1 MLVAGGLHGVQASTG
16 ATFPTGNVGASIITN
31 RTFLGGVRIIVIV
44 LYTPIPYSGPI
55 LIVKGTEYQDL
66 EFGVNG

>member
-1 MLVAGGLHGVQASTG
+1 MVCKHRQAQLFLLV
-16 ATFPTGNVGASIITN
+16 ITN